1 MDFMHNTPNLRCPAM
16 KRENLTSLCV
26 LMLAFFLGGCATP
39 APPHAAYPVVY
50 NILVTNTQVH
60 ADTNPPNLNMSSTQD
75 VAVVSGQLLYYQ
87 VVSPVDVTVY
97 FYGVEGQGE
106 RVFLGQ
112 MEGRT
117 FTSSVM
123 PNTNTLEFVFVAT
136 QPDGSAAVKFTL
148 SDQPTAPAAAP

>member
-1 MDFMHNTPNLRCPAM
+1 MLRWALIFLVLFIVGCGTPSA
-16 KRENLTSLCV
+16 
-26 LMLAFFLGGCATP
+26 
-39 APPHAAYPVVY
+39 PHAAYPVTYGVQ
-50 NILVTNTQVH
+50 VDNTP
-60 ADTNPPNLNMSSTQD
+60 ARSDTRPQNPDMNPTQD
-75 VAVVSGQLLYYQ
+75 VAVASGRLLYYQ

-112 MEGRT
+112 MQGRT

-136 QPDGSAAVKFTL
+136 QPNSRATLKFTL
-148 SDQPTAPAAAP
+148 SDRPIVPAVAL